1 MRRSSRTIPVPSTQR
16 RRRWHQR
23 REDAKD
29 GLDEEDCGERNGQD
43 ASLLSVSR
51 VSSLPRRGLVCGG
64 GGGEGRC
71 GRGGGGV
78 RGFTGSARQKDIGPH
93 SRSHAVREVCL
104 GWDVSGQLGD
114 SSLHA
119 AEDEPPRIEQGG
131 ERENVQGRADDRE
144 GPASSV
150 AGRHIEQRL
159 IAQFKLDGESSEAG
173 GDAAGED
180 VVGGVTADLREGW
193 QRSQRGV
200 WGGRLRRN
208 VAAAAP
214 GRAIARCAGAG
225 STWPGNRE

>member
-1 MRRSSRTIPVPSTQR
+1 MKAVDEHQR
-16 RRRWHQR
+16 HQR

-51 VSSLPRRGLVCGG
+51 V
-64 GGGEGRC
+64 
-71 GRGGGGV
+71 
-78 RGFTGSARQKDIGPH
+78 
-93 SRSHAVREVCL
+93 
-104 GWDVSGQLGD
+104 

-180 VVGGVTADLREGW
+180 VVGGVTADLEGRSHGAQELDRHGQEIESDAEAREQAQPLLHRVRAGVRLGHAAAR
-193 QRSQRGV
+193 QPDVEVVCLHERSNELRTDEQGE
-200 WGGRLRRN
+200 LRRAGDWPPHHEAHEQPHCHQ
-208 VAAAAP
+208 VD
-214 GRAIARCAGAG
+214 GGERTHHVAGAKAIQLG
-225 STWPGNRE
+225 QVVWR